1 MIRIAN
7 GQGFWGD
14 WLEAPV
20 RLVEQGPIDYL
31 TLDYL
36 AEITM
41 SIMQKQKSRDPRQG
55 YARDFV
61 EVMARVLPDCIDR
74 NIKVVAN
81 AGGVNPRACSAA
93 IALVARSLGLSGRLQ
108 IGIVAGDD
116 IMDRLDHLLETG
128 IGLEN
133 MEDGQ
138 PLRDIR
144 DRVQSANVYFG
155 AAPIAEALN
164 RGAQVVITGR
174 TTDTGLALGPMLHE
188 FKWSTDDWNRL
199 AAGTIA
205 GHIIECGAQCT
216 GGNSQVDWKSIRDFA
231 SIGYPIVEAS
241 EDGSF
246 VVTKHAGTGGRIT
259 VAGIKEQ
266 LLYEMGDPRTYI
278 TPDCIAD
285 FTTIRLEQAGEDRV
299 RVSGIEGRPSTDFY
313 KVSISYSA
321 GYKAVGSL
329 VYSWPD
335 AVDKARA
342 ADAILRQRL
351 EALGLKFDRVHS
363 EIIGAGALH
372 GHIASQMASQSDA
385 STRQIAARMIGSA
398 TGQAG
403 SLEPYSPELPEV
415 LLRVGVRART
425 KDPIE
430 RFVKELAPL
439 GLNGPPTV
447 CGLGGG
453 RPKVEEIVAYWPAL
467 IPKSLVSPEI
477 EIVSA

>member
-1 MIRIAN
+1 MLRNRGPLNTGMKTISIAN

-14 WLEAPV
+14 SLEAPV
-20 RLVEQGPIDYL
+20 QLVERGPIDYL

-41 SIMQKQKSRDPRQG
+41 SIMQKQRSRDPRLG
-55 YARDFV
+55 YAHDFIG
-61 EVMARVLPDCIDR
+61 VMARILPACIEK

-81 AGGVNPRACSAA
+81 AGGVNPQSCRH
-93 IALVARSLGLSGRLQ
+93 ALADVAGKLGLAGKVK

-116 IMDRLDHLLETG
+116 IMDRLDQLIDQGILLQ
-128 IGLEN
+128 N
-133 MEDGQ
+133 MEDGE
-138 PLRDIR
+138 PLSTIR

-155 AAPIAEALN
+155 AAPIAEALD
-164 RGAQVVITGR
+164 RGAKIIITGR
-174 TTDTGLALGPMLHE
+174 CTDTGLTLGPMIHE
-188 FKWSTDDWNRL
+188 FGWASDDWDRL

-216 GGNSQVDWKSIRDFA
+216 GGNCQVDWQSIPDQWD
-231 SIGYPIVEAS
+231 IGYPIVEAND
-241 EDGSF
+241 DGTFS
-246 VVTKHAGTGGRIT
+246 VTKHPGTGGRIT
-259 VAGIKEQ
+259 VAGIVEQ
-266 LLYEMGDPRTYI
+266 LMYEMGEPTRYI

-285 FTTIRLEQAGEDRV
+285 FTTVQLEQKTNDVVG
-299 RVSGIEGRPSTDFY
+299 VSGIKGRAATDSY

-329 VYSWPD
+329 IYSWPD
-335 AVDKARA
+335 AYQKAKT
-342 ADAILRQRL
+342 ADAILRRRL
-351 EALGLKFDRVHS
+351 DALGLKFDKIHS

-372 GHIASQMASQSDA
+372 GDLVGVASPD
-385 STRQIAARMIGSA
+385 
-398 TGQAG
+398 
-403 SLEPYSPELPEV
+403 LPEV
-415 LLRVGVRART
+415 LLRVGVRSSE
-425 KDPIE
+425 KKVLE

-467 IPKSLVSPEI
+467 MPKTAVEPVVE
-477 EIVSA
+477 VFTA